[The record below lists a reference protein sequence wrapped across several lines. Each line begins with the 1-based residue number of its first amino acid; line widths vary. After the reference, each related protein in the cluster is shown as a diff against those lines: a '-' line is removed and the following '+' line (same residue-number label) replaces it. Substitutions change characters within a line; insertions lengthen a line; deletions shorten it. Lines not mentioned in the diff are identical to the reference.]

1 MPIDPEDLLARL
13 QLHDSDLAD
22 LDVSFD
28 TKHEYETSSEYV
40 ICKEDIFDILRE
52 AETEGKGG
60 IEGCLSLWI
69 CEMASCGAACG
80 ISSASPVPVKRA
92 ATPFWGPEDPISGVV
107 RITVFCNGGQLING
121 LWRTSKGSK
130 DTSQTWFPAVLSEV
144 ALRDPKILQDA
155 VLDYYGGD
163 KANEY
168 STEKVKIK
176 LPKPDGGSQEVV
188 VSYDDAMKTNEE
200 YEIIGRTNTWWSA
213 AFRHAVK
220 QIQGWQGVDQQGHL
234 TDQGDP
240 EIGFKMLTTKKV
252 QVISSSDDIGI
263 WNFFKFNTIGRDAE
277 PNTAPRTSIVVHL
290 NDKLPEKWNHM
301 KGHIVNLEYYIYGNT
316 PEDERVTFS
325 DPEPNVGNAQLSPE
339 ELKGAVEKIYVVGD
353 EIKGEIPTRK

>member
-1 MPIDPEDLLARL
+1 MLFKSLLCVCML
-13 QLHDSDLAD
+13 
-22 LDVSFD
+22 
-28 TKHEYETSSEYV
+28 
-40 ICKEDIFDILRE
+40 
-52 AETEGKGG
+52 
-60 IEGCLSLWI
+60 
-69 CEMASCGAACG
+69 ACG

-107 RITVFCNGGQLING
+107 R
-121 LWRTSKGSK
+121 SSK

-316 PEDERVTFS
+316 PED
-325 DPEPNVGNAQLSPE
+325 PE